1 MAKNL
6 NLREADKVEVTV
18 LVDNYTD
25 VFLQSTEVVKR
36 PALQLN
42 PPKTLLAEHGFSCLL
57 KVSSGS
63 EEHVVL
69 IDTGISATCFF
80 HNVDVLG
87 VDLSKVESVVLSHG
101 HLDHFGAL
109 VEFLNVAKKGIPLV
123 LHPDA
128 FLERAL
134 NTPDSG
140 RLTDFPV
147 LDKTALKETGAVLR
161 EARDASMLA
170 SGLVLVSGEVERVTD
185 FEKGFPWSEAK
196 IDGQW
201 VVDPFRDDQGVAVK
215 LKGKGLVVIGGCS
228 HAGIINTV
236 KHAQKVTRTDKVHAV
251 LGGFHLTGPIFEP
264 IIEPTINEMK
274 RIGPDFVI
282 PMHCTGWKAINQFA
296 QEMPEQFILNGVGAT
311 YVFQ

>member
-1 MAKNL
+1 MEKDL

-25 VFLQSTEVVKR
+25 AFLQSTEVVKR

-69 IDTGISATCFF
+69 IDTGITATCFF
-80 HNVDVLG
+80 NNVDVLG
-87 VDLSKVESVVLSHG
+87 VDLNKVESVVLSHG

-109 VEFLNVAKKGIPLV
+109 VEFLKGAKKGIPLV

-134 NTPDSG
+134 NIPDSG

-147 LDKTALKETGAVLR
+147 LDKAALKKTGVVLR
-161 EARDASMLA
+161 EARDVSILA

-196 IDGQW
+196 IGGQW
-201 VVDPFRDDQGVAVK
+201 VVDPFHDDQGVVVK
-215 LKGKGLVVIGGCS
+215 LKRKGLVVIGGCS

-236 KHAQKVTRTDKVHAV
+236 KHARKVTRTDQVHAV

-264 IIEPTINEMK
+264 IIEPTINDMK
-274 RIGPDFVI
+274 KIGPDFVI

>member
-1 MAKNL
+1 MEKDL

-25 VFLQSTEVVKR
+25 AFLQSTEVVKR

-147 LDKTALKETGAVLR
+147 LDKAALKETGAVLR
-161 EARDASMLA
+161 EAKEASMLA

-201 VVDPFRDDQGVAVK
+201 VVDPFHDDQGVVVK
-215 LKGKGLVVIGGCS
+215 LKRKGLVVIGGCS

-236 KHAQKVTRTDKVHAV
+236 KHARKVARTDKVHAV

-274 RIGPDFVI
+274 KIGPDFVI

>member
-1 MAKNL
+1 MEKDL
-6 NLREADKVEVTV
+6 NLREADKVEVTI

-69 IDTGISATCFF
+69 IDTGITATCFF
-80 HNVDVLG
+80 NNVDVLG
-87 VDLSKVESVVLSHG
+87 VDLNKVESVVLSHG

-109 VEFLNVAKKGIPLV
+109 VEFLKGAKKGIPLV

-134 NTPDSG
+134 NIPDSG

-147 LDKTALKETGAVLR
+147 LDKAALKKTGVVLR
-161 EARDASMLA
+161 EARDVSMLA

-196 IDGQW
+196 IGGQW
-201 VVDPFRDDQGVAVK
+201 VVDPFHDDQGVVVK
-215 LKGKGLVVIGGCS
+215 LKRKGLVVIGGCS

-236 KHAQKVTRTDKVHAV
+236 KHARKVTRTDQVHAV

-264 IIEPTINEMK
+264 IIKPTIAEMK
-274 RIGPDFVI
+274 KIGPDFVI

-311 YVFQ
+311 YVFR

>member
-1 MAKNL
+1 MEKDL

-25 VFLQSTEVVKR
+25 AFLQSTEVVKR

-69 IDTGISATCFF
+69 IDTGITATCFF
-80 HNVDVLG
+80 NNVDVLG
-87 VDLSKVESVVLSHG
+87 VDLNKVESVVLSHG

-109 VEFLNVAKKGIPLV
+109 VEFLKGAKKGIPLV

-134 NTPDSG
+134 NIPDSG

-147 LDKTALKETGAVLR
+147 LDKAALKKTGVVLR
-161 EARDASMLA
+161 EARDVSMLA

-196 IDGQW
+196 IGGQW
-201 VVDPFRDDQGVAVK
+201 VVDPFHDDQGVVVK
-215 LKGKGLVVIGGCS
+215 LKRKGLVVIGGCS

-236 KHAQKVTRTDKVHAV
+236 KHARKVTRTDQVHAV

-264 IIEPTINEMK
+264 IIEPTINDMK
-274 RIGPDFVI
+274 KIGPDFVI

>member
-1 MAKNL
+1 MGKDL

-18 LVDNYTD
+18 LIDNYTD
-25 VFLQSTEVVKR
+25 VFLQRTEVVKR
-36 PALQLN
+36 PTLQLN

-57 KVSSGS
+57 KVCSGS

-69 IDTGISATCFF
+69 IDAGISTTCFF
-80 HNVDVLG
+80 NNVNVLG
-87 VDLSKVESVVLSHG
+87 LDLSKVESVVLSHG

-109 VEFLNVAKKGIPLV
+109 VEFLNGAKKGIPLV

-134 NTPDSG
+134 NIPNSG

-147 LDKTALKETGAVLR
+147 LDKAALKETGVVLH
-161 EARDASMLA
+161 EAKDTSMLA

-196 IDGQW
+196 IDDQW
-201 VVDPFRDDQGVAVK
+201 VVDPFRDDQGVVVK
-215 LKGKGLVVIGGCS
+215 LKRKGLVVIGGCS

-236 KHAQKVTRTDKVHAV
+236 KHAQKVARTDKVHAV
-251 LGGFHLTGPIFEP
+251 LGGFHLTGPPFEP
-264 IIEPTINEMK
+264 IIEPTIAEMK
-274 RIGPDFVI
+274 KIGPDFVI
-282 PMHCTGWKAINQFA
+282 PMHCTGWKAINRFA
-296 QEMPEQFILNGVGAT
+296 QEMPEQFLLNAVGAT

>member
-1 MAKNL
+1 MEKDL

-25 VFLQSTEVVKR
+25 AFLQSTEVVKR

-69 IDTGISATCFF
+69 IDTGITATCFF
-80 HNVDVLG
+80 NNVDVLG
-87 VDLSKVESVVLSHG
+87 VDLNKVESVVLSHG

-109 VEFLNVAKKGIPLV
+109 VEFLKVAKKGIPLV

-134 NTPDSG
+134 NIPDSG

-147 LDKTALKETGAVLR
+147 LDKAALKKTGVVLR
-161 EARDASMLA
+161 EARDVSMLA

-196 IDGQW
+196 IGGQW
-201 VVDPFRDDQGVAVK
+201 VVDPFHDDQGVVVK
-215 LKGKGLVVIGGCS
+215 LKRKGLVVIGGCS

-236 KHAQKVTRTDKVHAV
+236 KHARKVTRTDQVHAV

-264 IIEPTINEMK
+264 IIKPTIAEMK
-274 RIGPDFVI
+274 KIGPDFVI

>member
-1 MAKNL
+1 MEKDL

-25 VFLQSTEVVKR
+25 AFLQSTEVVKR

-69 IDTGISATCFF
+69 IDTGITATCFF
-80 HNVDVLG
+80 NNVDVLG
-87 VDLSKVESVVLSHG
+87 VDLNKVESVVLSHG

-109 VEFLNVAKKGIPLV
+109 VEFLKGAKKGIPLV

-134 NTPDSG
+134 NMPDSG

-147 LDKTALKETGAVLR
+147 LDKAALKKTGVVLR
-161 EARDASMLA
+161 EARDVSMLA

-196 IDGQW
+196 IGGQW
-201 VVDPFRDDQGVAVK
+201 VVDPFHDDQGVVVK
-215 LKGKGLVVIGGCS
+215 LKRKGLVVIGGCS

-236 KHAQKVTRTDKVHAV
+236 KHARKVTRTDQVHAV

-264 IIEPTINEMK
+264 IIEPTINDMK
-274 RIGPDFVI
+274 KIGPDFVI

>member
-6 NLREADKVEVTV
+6 NLREADRVEVTV

-69 IDTGISATCFF
+69 IDTGITATCFF
-80 HNVDVLG
+80 NNVDVLG

-147 LDKTALKETGAVLR
+147 LDKAALKETGAVLR

-236 KHAQKVTRTDKVHAV
+236 KHARKVTRTDKVHAV

-274 RIGPDFVI
+274 KIGPDFVI

>member
-1 MAKNL
+1 MEKDL

-25 VFLQSTEVVKR
+25 AFLQSTEVVKR

-69 IDTGISATCFF
+69 IDTGITATCFF
-80 HNVDVLG
+80 NNVDVLG
-87 VDLSKVESVVLSHG
+87 VDLNKVESVVLSHG

-109 VEFLNVAKKGIPLV
+109 
-123 LHPDA
+123 
-128 FLERAL
+128 ERAL
-134 NTPDSG
+134 NIPDSG

-147 LDKTALKETGAVLR
+147 LDKAALKKTGVVLR
-161 EARDASMLA
+161 EARDVSMLA

-196 IDGQW
+196 IGGQW
-201 VVDPFRDDQGVAVK
+201 VVDPFHDDQGVVVK
-215 LKGKGLVVIGGCS
+215 LKRKGLVVIGGCS

-236 KHAQKVTRTDKVHAV
+236 KHARKVTRTDQVHAV

-264 IIEPTINEMK
+264 IIKPTIAEMK
-274 RIGPDFVI
+274 KIGPDFVI

-311 YVFQ
+311 YVFR

>member
-1 MAKNL
+1 MGKSL
-6 NLREADKVEVTV
+6 NLREADKVEATI

-25 VFLQSTEVVKR
+25 VFLPRTEVVKR

-57 KVSSGS
+57 KVYSGL
-63 EEHVVL
+63 EEHLVL

-80 HNVDVLG
+80 NNVNVLG
-87 VDLSKVESVVLSHG
+87 VDLNKVESVVLSHG

-109 VEFLNVAKKGIPLV
+109 VAFLKVAKKGITLV

-140 RLTDFPV
+140 RQTDFPV
-147 LDKTALKETGAVLR
+147 LDKAALKETGAVLR
-161 EARDASMLA
+161 EARDASTLA
-170 SGLVLVSGEVERVTD
+170 SDLVLVSGEVERVTD

-215 LKGKGLVVIGGCS
+215 LKGKGLIVIGGCS

-236 KHAQKVTRTDKVHAV
+236 KHAQKVAGTEKVHAV

-264 IIEPTINEMK
+264 IIEPTIAEMK
-274 RIGPDFVI
+274 KIGPNFVI
-282 PMHCTGWKAINQFA
+282 PMHCTGWKAITRFA
-296 QEMPEQFILNGVGAT
+296 QEMPEQFLLSDVGAT

>member
-1 MAKNL
+1 MEKDL

-25 VFLQSTEVVKR
+25 AFLQSTEVVKR

-69 IDTGISATCFF
+69 IDTGITATCFF
-80 HNVDVLG
+80 NNVDVLG
-87 VDLSKVESVVLSHG
+87 VDLNKVESVVLSHG

-109 VEFLNVAKKGIPLV
+109 VEFLKGAKKGIPLV

-134 NTPDSG
+134 NMPDSG

-147 LDKTALKETGAVLR
+147 LDKAALKKTGVVLR
-161 EARDASMLA
+161 EARDVSMLA

-196 IDGQW
+196 IGGQW
-201 VVDPFRDDQGVAVK
+201 VVDPFHDDQGVVVK
-215 LKGKGLVVIGGCS
+215 LKRKGLVVIGGCS

-236 KHAQKVTRTDKVHAV
+236 KHARKVTRTDQVHAV

-274 RIGPDFVI
+274 KVGPDFVI

>member
-1 MAKNL
+1 MEKDL

-25 VFLQSTEVVKR
+25 AFLQSTEVVKR

-69 IDTGISATCFF
+69 IDTGITATCFF
-80 HNVDVLG
+80 NNVDVLG
-87 VDLSKVESVVLSHG
+87 VDLNKVESVVLSHG

-109 VEFLNVAKKGIPLV
+109 VEFLKGAKKGIPLV

-134 NTPDSG
+134 NMPDSG

-147 LDKTALKETGAVLR
+147 LDKAALKKTGVVLR
-161 EARDASMLA
+161 EARDVSMLA

-196 IDGQW
+196 IGGQW
-201 VVDPFRDDQGVAVK
+201 VVDPFHDDQGVVVK
-215 LKGKGLVVIGGCS
+215 LKRKGLVVIGGCS

-236 KHAQKVTRTDKVHAV
+236 KHARKVTRTDQVHAV

-264 IIEPTINEMK
+264 IIEPTINDIK
-274 RIGPDFVI
+274 KIGPDFVI

>member
-1 MAKNL
+1 MAKDL

-134 NTPDSG
+134 NTPDSR

-147 LDKTALKETGAVLR
+147 LDKAALKETGAVLR

-236 KHAQKVTRTDKVHAV
+236 KHARKVTRTDKVHAV

-274 RIGPDFVI
+274 KIGPDFVI

>member
-1 MAKNL
+1 MGKDL

-25 VFLQSTEVVKR
+25 VFLQRTEVVKR
-36 PALQLN
+36 PTLQLN

-57 KVSSGS
+57 KVCSGS

-69 IDTGISATCFF
+69 IDAGISTTCFF
-80 HNVDVLG
+80 NNVNVLG
-87 VDLSKVESVVLSHG
+87 LDLSKIESVVLSHG

-109 VEFLNVAKKGIPLV
+109 VEFLNGAKKGIPLV

-134 NTPDSG
+134 NIPDSG

-147 LDKTALKETGAVLR
+147 LDKAALKETGVALH
-161 EARDASMLA
+161 EAKDASMLA

-196 IDGQW
+196 IDDQW
-201 VVDPFRDDQGVAVK
+201 VVDPFRDDQGIVVK
-215 LKGKGLVVIGGCS
+215 LKRKGLVVIGGCS

-236 KHAQKVTRTDKVHAV
+236 KHAQKVARTDKVHAV
-251 LGGFHLTGPIFEP
+251 LGGFHLTGPPFEP
-264 IIEPTINEMK
+264 IIEPTIAEMK
-274 RIGPDFVI
+274 KIGPDFVI
-282 PMHCTGWKAINQFA
+282 PMHCTGWKAINRFA
-296 QEMPEQFILNGVGAT
+296 QEMPEQFLLNAVGAT

>member
-1 MAKNL
+1 MEKDL

-25 VFLQSTEVVKR
+25 AFLQSTEVVKR

-69 IDTGISATCFF
+69 IDTGITATCFF
-80 HNVDVLG
+80 NNVDVLG
-87 VDLSKVESVVLSHG
+87 VDLNKVESVVLSHG

-109 VEFLNVAKKGIPLV
+109 VEFLKGAKKGIPLV

-134 NTPDSG
+134 NIPDSG

-147 LDKTALKETGAVLR
+147 LDKAALKKTGVVLR
-161 EARDASMLA
+161 EARDVSMLA

-196 IDGQW
+196 IGGQW
-201 VVDPFRDDQGVAVK
+201 VVDPFHDDQGVVVK
-215 LKGKGLVVIGGCS
+215 LKRKGLVVIGGCS

-236 KHAQKVTRTDKVHAV
+236 KHARKVTRTDQVHAV

-264 IIEPTINEMK
+264 IIKPTIAEMK
-274 RIGPDFVI
+274 KIGPDFVI

>member
-1 MAKNL
+1 MEKDL

-25 VFLQSTEVVKR
+25 AFLQSTEVVKR

-69 IDTGISATCFF
+69 IDTGITATCFF
-80 HNVDVLG
+80 NNVDVLG
-87 VDLSKVESVVLSHG
+87 VDLNKVESVVLSHG

-109 VEFLNVAKKGIPLV
+109 VEFLKGAKKGIPLV

-134 NTPDSG
+134 NIPDSG

-147 LDKTALKETGAVLR
+147 LDKAALKKTGVVLR
-161 EARDASMLA
+161 EARDVSMLA

-196 IDGQW
+196 IGGQW
-201 VVDPFRDDQGVAVK
+201 VVDPFHDDQGVVVK
-215 LKGKGLVVIGGCS
+215 LKRKGLVVIGGCS

-236 KHAQKVTRTDKVHAV
+236 KHARKVTRTDQVHAV

-274 RIGPDFVI
+274 KVGPDFVI

>member
-1 MAKNL
+1 MEKDL

-25 VFLQSTEVVKR
+25 AFLQSTEVVKR

-69 IDTGISATCFF
+69 IDTGITATCFF
-80 HNVDVLG
+80 NNVDVLG
-87 VDLSKVESVVLSHG
+87 VDLNKVESVVLSHG

-147 LDKTALKETGAVLR
+147 LDKAALKETGTVLR
-161 EARDASMLA
+161 EAREASMLA
-170 SGLVLVSGEVERVTD
+170 SDLVLVSGEVERVTD

-236 KHAQKVTRTDKVHAV
+236 KHAQKVTRTDQVHAV

-264 IIEPTINEMK
+264 IIEPTIAEMK
-274 RIGPDFVI
+274 KIGPDFVI

-296 QEMPEQFILNGVGAT
+296 HEMPEQFILNGVGAT
-311 YVFQ
+311 YVLQ